1 MHPGPAP
8 PSRKRAPPCLL
19 AARGPVGQL
28 TASGVAQKRPGGR
41 GAGGAMGRL
50 AVLTAGLLG
59 AAALLVGATA
69 EGAGAG
75 GRGGGAGQPNIVF
88 LLTDDQDEVLNSTDY
103 MPALQRIMG
112 GGGVKVEKM
121 FATTPVC
128 CPSRSSYMCVN
139 PAAFRFPLHPVRP
152 CLPVP

>member
-1 MHPGPAP
+1 
-8 PSRKRAPPCLL
+8 
-19 AARGPVGQL
+19 
-28 TASGVAQKRPGGR
+28 
-41 GAGGAMGRL
+41 MGRL
-50 AVLTAGLLG
+50 AVLAAGLLG
-59 AAALLVGATA
+59 AAVLLGGAAA

-75 GRGGGAGQPNIVF
+75 GRGGGAGPPNIVF

-139 PAAFRFPLHPVRP
+139 PAASRCPFHLVRP
-152 CLPVP
+152 PLPVP